1 MMKKRARG
9 LPPPR
14 RRRQRRRG
22 SGGGDKTMALDSA
35 SSLPSLLLLAAAA
48 AAAGFLFSVCS
59 SLSQDG
65 SGLDR
70 VMPQPQRDACRE
82 QQKRAGKRARERWVR
97 MGVRTEPKVFFF
109 LLRSRARFRIE
120 KKDNKKLGKRE
131 KARPLFYHSLSAPHI
146 LITLFAFSLS
156 LSVVSVRT
164 HRPLYAP
171 PA

>member
-1 MMKKRARG
+1 MKKRARG

-131 KARPLFYHSLSAPHI
+131 KARPLFLSFSFCPPYSHHSFCFL
-146 LITLFAFSLS
+146 SLS